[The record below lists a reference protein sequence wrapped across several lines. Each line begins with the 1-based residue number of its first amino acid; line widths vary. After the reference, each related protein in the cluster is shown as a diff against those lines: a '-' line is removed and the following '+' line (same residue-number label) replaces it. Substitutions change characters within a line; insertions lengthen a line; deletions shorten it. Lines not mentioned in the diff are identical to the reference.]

1 MAYTLQIKGKETITF
16 GRDMIYYVHVE
27 VNTPSDSRAKS
38 TDTAATM
45 WISGKLLSTED
56 MVGNSATVKLFE
68 WSLVPASS
76 ADSYRDVS
84 VEVIIYD
91 EQVFRKID
99 FPNAFVVDYSERY
112 SNTSGVGDFSMVL
125 RQRVDKMTDIKA
137 QGAL

>member
-1 MAYTLQIKGKETITF
+1 M
-16 GRDMIYYVHVE
+16 E

-38 TDTAATM
+38 SDAAATM

-56 MVGNSATVKLFE
+56 MIDNSATVKLFE

-84 VEVIIYD
+84 VEVIIHD
-91 EQVFRKID
+91 EQVFRKIN
-99 FPNAFVVDYSERY
+99 FPHAFVIDYSERY
-112 SNTSGVGDFSMVL
+112 SNTSGVGDLSMVL